1 MAEPSEVRAWARD
14 QGLEVNARGAI
25 PAELAAQYEAAHNGH
40 ADYPPAP
47 DADQDAGVTEADFP
61 PPLPDPEPS
70 EAVRDRPR
78 ATRERKPRVVKPTA
92 TRPGRKGWR
101 QMFGNATPKTK
112 TRSGPRTDLSE
123 FAEDTWR
130 DLALLASG
138 VMPPV
143 SRVLTIQ
150 APYAGVVFDEAVRGL
165 PLVDTVL
172 QPIARASVS
181 LRALNG
187 LFGPMVF
194 TAGLCVQGEWVQQ
207 KDGSPVFGPDG
218 RPVPTQRTAMM
229 IGGLKYSL
237 LQMSR
242 TADLS
247 RVQERA
253 EVDAERM
260 RSVDALVDFILD
272 YPRAP
277 SAPAPA
283 PDGTPSPSEA
293 PAPPGAASGQVLVP
307 SFVYPP
313 TPTMDETGARA

>member
-1 MAEPSEVRAWARD
+1 MAQPSEVRAWARD

-25 PAELAAQYEAAHNGH
+25 PADLTAQYEAAHNGH

-47 DADQDAGVTEADFP
+47 GVDQDAGVTEADFP
-61 PPLPDPEPS
+61 PPLPDLGGDGRGEP
-70 EAVRDRPR
+70 APPK
-78 ATRERKPRVVKPTA
+78 RERKPRVVKPT
-92 TRPGRKGWR
+92 TTSRKGWR

-130 DLALLASG
+130 DLAMLAAG

-194 TAGLCVQGEWVQQ
+194 TAGLCVQGEWQQ
-207 KDGSPVFGPDG
+207 RDDGSPVFGPDG

-247 RVQERA
+247 KVQERA